1 MNKVL
6 FFLFIMVSTSA
17 FCQVGSLVI
26 KNDKKT
32 IVQKKFNSSNL
43 EKYKND
49 KDFNYQEDVVNEDPS
64 IFEKIFS
71 WFGRQLLRFL
81 EWLFGVEYA
90 KGIFASILSAIPYLI
105 AAIVLFLILKFFLKV
120 NSKSIVNSAKNEA
133 IVSFSEEE
141 EVLKNKDI
149 LKLIDDA
156 ILQKNYRLAV
166 RYSYLNILK
175 HLENKEFIVWEQQK
189 TNEDYIKEI
198 KPVLLK
204 QSFVNLTRLYDF
216 VWYGNFGINETEF
229 VQIESDFKQTH
240 NLIVKK

>member
-1 MNKVL
+1 MSKVL
-6 FFLFIMVSTSA
+6 FFLFTMISISA
-17 FCQVGSLVI
+17 FCQMDSLAV
-26 KNDKKT
+26 KNDKNT
-32 IVQKKFNSSNL
+32 IIQKKFNSTNL

-49 KDFNYQEDVVNEDPS
+49 KNFNYIEDVAKEDPS
-64 IFEKIFS
+64 IFEQIYS
-71 WFGRQLLRFL
+71 WFVRQLLRFL
-81 EWLFGVEYA
+81 EWLFGVDYA
-90 KGIFASILSAIPYLI
+90 QGIFASVLSAIPYVI

-120 NSKSIVNSAKNEA
+120 NSKSIVNTVKNKT
-133 IVSFSEEE
+133 IVSFSEEG
-141 EVLKNKDI
+141 EVLKSKDI
-149 LKLIDDA
+149 LKLIEDA

-175 HLENKEFIVWEQQK
+175 HLERKEYIIWEQQK

-198 KPVLLK
+198 KSIDLK